1 MLLWIV
7 NAGIKD
13 ITIQVWKTQR
23 GNKTFESNLNKE
35 NEDDDDGECYFGL

>member
-23 GNKTFESNLNKE
+23 GNKTFENNLNKE
-35 NEDDDDGECYFGL
+35 NEDDDGECYFGL

>member
-13 ITIQVWKTQR
+13 TTIQVWKTQC

>member
-13 ITIQVWKTQR
+13 TTIQVWKTQH
-23 GNKTFESNLNKE
+23 GNKTFESKLKKGNDDDE
-35 NEDDDDGECYFGL
+35 CNEDND